1 MLLNIKDNLTGT
13 RFAVIGNNAR
23 HVLPF
28 LSQAGAS
35 SVYYYE
41 NYDCFDCRNVFDV
54 LFVSDHSHVMACVSN
69 QPDKIKAI
77 GVVSGEQ
84 IDPKIEDLIPTIP
97 IFSSTCISVRSV
109 SEYVIASVFL
119 SLRNISNTQ
128 INTHLNQ
135 EIKGKTLGIIGYGK
149 VGVQV
154 SVLAESLGMKVIFND
169 SDMKLNIGNSR
180 QILKLPELL
189 SSSDVVLLSTSPS
202 ERAVLTRE
210 ELKNIKHGCSLINIS
225 GNKAIEL
232 QPLFDLLQ
240 DHAINCLVMDLD
252 AADSAQEANEV
263 SGKLSSLSNVC
274 LTRGELCRTSES
286 LQKISR
292 DVVKSVLNSL
302 IKNKA
307 LRACSTLSGEELSP
321 THG

>member
-1 MLLNIKDNLTGT
+1 MLLNMKDTLTGT

-35 SVYYYE
+35 SVFYYE
-41 NYDCFDCRNVFDV
+41 NYDCFDCRNGFDV
-54 LFVSDHSHVMACVSN
+54 LFVSDHSHVMACVN
-69 QPDKIKAI
+69 NYPDKIKAI
-77 GVVSGEQ
+77 GVISGEL

-109 SEYVIASVFL
+109 SEYVIASIFL
-119 SLRNISNTQ
+119 ALRNISSAQ
-128 INTHLNQ
+128 INTQLNK

-180 QILKLPELL
+180 QILKIPELL
-189 SSSDVVLLSTSPS
+189 SESDVVLLSTSPP
-202 ERAVLTRE
+202 ERAVLTRD
-210 ELKNIKHGCSLINIS
+210 ELKNIKHGCSLINVS
-225 GNKAIEL
+225 GIKAIEL

-240 DHAINCLVMDLD
+240 DHAINCLIMDLD
-252 AADSAQEANEV
+252 SADSAQEANKV

-292 DVVKSVLNSL
+292 NVVESVLNSL
-302 IKNKA
+302 IKDKA
-307 LRACSTLSGEELSP
+307 SRAGSTLSGEELSP
-321 THG
+321 TLG